1 MNNRKWVENA
11 ILGVVALNIL
21 VLTFVFLIPRTKFM
35 VDHWRWESEALM
47 ESSGAMD
54 TPNQYPETY
63 KVVNQVRKIVPDESI
78 IFMPLDYEYF
88 GLNRSVVIQR
98 LYPRKIYFLG
108 DDDGF
113 EQVLSPL
120 NTFEEVYVVL
130 NDRRRKEY
138 CTIDSM
144 KPLSNSG
151 FGVCRIDKGNLKQLL
166 KLL

>member
-54 TPNQYPETY
+54 IPNQYPETY

-108 DDDGF
+108 DDGF

>member
-63 KVVNQVRKIVPDESI
+63 KVVNQVRKIAPDESI
-78 IFMPLDYEYF
+78 IFMPLDYEDF

-151 FGVCRIDKGNLKQLL
+151 FGVCRIDKGKLKQLL

>member
-11 ILGVVALNIL
+11 ILGVVALNVL

-63 KVVNQVRKIVPDESI
+63 KVVNQVRKIAPDESI

-108 DDDGF
+108 DDGF